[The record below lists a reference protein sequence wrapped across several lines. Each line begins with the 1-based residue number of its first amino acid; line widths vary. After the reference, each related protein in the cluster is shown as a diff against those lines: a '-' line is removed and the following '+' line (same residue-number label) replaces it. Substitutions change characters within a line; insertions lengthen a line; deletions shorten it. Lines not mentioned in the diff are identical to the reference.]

1 MGMKLGSKS
10 ASQSS
15 LSYGTVMLVST
26 IFASSRGNSAAIC
39 LYASGGSSGHVGH
52 S

>member
-1 MGMKLGSKS
+1 MSVKLGGKS

-26 IFASSRGNSAAIC
+26 MFSSSRGNSATIC
-39 LYASGGSSGHVGH
+39 LYAPGGSSGHVDH